1 MSWGKEV
8 EKEKVELF
16 FLWEMDS
23 FGAILGG
30 TDRKS
35 IWAEKGGIPL
45 LENQTLGEGLA
56 SEKYSELG
64 MSETKSSVFI
74 INNRF
79 LRGFGGK

>member
-1 MSWGKEV
+1 MGERGGERESGTF
-8 EKEKVELF
+8 F
-16 FLWEMDS
+16 FLWEMNS

-45 LENQTLGEGLA
+45 LKNQTLGEGLA

-74 INNRF
+74 IINNRF
-79 LRGFGGK
+79 LKGFGGK